1 MPSNLEESATEGHYI
16 YHGKPRKTTKGHGRS
31 RQATGGHGRSRDTMG
46 HHVKPLYLTRN
57 HRSMLS
63 LGSILGPPTD
73 QSFCGRPCVT
83 YCNQESLR
91 RPQTDA
97 LGGENASGFIHIGA
111 QHCSEPMRL
120 RFCSKNAPLAE
131 VIAQVPTVANKAY
144 TLGFAYIPS
153 TASVVLNVRQRNP
166 HRRVIWVD
174 SQTR

>member
-1 MPSNLEESATEGHYI
+1 MGGGGTHRPSMPRNLWEPWVGHTLGPTCEEPMPSNLEESATEGHYI

-83 YCNQESLR
+83 YCMFLTPSMILIFHYELSYRL
-91 RPQTDA
+91 QTA
-97 LGGENASGFIHIGA
+97 H
-111 QHCSEPMRL
+111 R
-120 RFCSKNAPLAE
+120 
-131 VIAQVPTVANKAY
+131 
-144 TLGFAYIPS
+144 YI
-153 TASVVLNVRQRNP
+153 
-166 HRRVIWVD
+166 
-174 SQTR
+174 